1 MKTKLLALA
10 IIGLFAINNANA
22 QSQGDIRVNAGLI
35 NLFSP
40 YGGDYRVG
48 FGFGGEYLITD
59 VISIA
64 PSYYLTNKDS
74 NKLNM
79 FSIDG
84 RYYLMTDAT
93 QVYGVAGISFISGDG
108 GFSETGLAIGA
119 GALFGISDNLGVNA
133 ELKYQFNKPFNDA
146 LGLQANIGLAYKF

>member
-1 MKTKLLALA
+1 MKTKILLLAL
-10 IIGLFAINNANA
+10 IGLFAFNTSQA

-40 YGGDYRVG
+40 YGADYRIG
-48 FGFGGEYLITD
+48 FGVGGEYLITD
-59 VISIA
+59 VISVS
-64 PSYYLTNKDS
+64 PSIYFTNKDS
-74 NKLNM
+74 NKLNI

-108 GFSETGLAIGA
+108 GFSETGLALGA
-119 GALFGISDNLGVNA
+119 GAIFGVSDNFGINA
-133 ELKYQFNKPFNDA
+133 ELKYQLNKPFNDA
-146 LGLQANIGLAYKF
+146 LGMQANVGVVYTF